1 MTNTTQSK
9 FLTAAAATVSRLY
22 QQLSRLLG
30 RQAHEQ
36 AEPVRV
42 HADLCLAQAARLDR
56 HYADLA
62 LPEALLQAFSSEP
75 LAAGDTRFIGR
86 EDQLSRLLA
95 ALEMWRAGHSS
106 MVAVTGPQ
114 GCGLSSF
121 LQQLPLRV
129 ADNESCRYGKLTHR
143 PYDINDTLVM
153 LGAMVG
159 GKPSAGSV
167 EELVEY
173 INGLP
178 PSVFVIDNGH
188 FLACR
193 IMGANKAIRIFGAVM
208 VATQHRH
215 LWVLG
220 CQEYAW
226 RRLVYVYRA
235 DRYFADRIELP
246 LFSEPE
252 LSQCLTNRLQA
263 SEFALSAGST
273 GADAQTPTLLA
284 RQLSTLYKLCDGKPD
299 YAFFCFLGSLLINDD
314 SRQLELQPV
323 IPPDFSILKQLISEE
338 LFTLAEV
345 ASHGQLSIDDHRAL
359 FRCRR
364 EESWLLLERLYRQCL
379 LDKHETTAEPDYHL
393 VPQYS
398 NVIGSYLANANYLY

>member
-1 MTNTTQSK
+1 MTNTAQTN
-9 FLTAAAATVSRLY
+9 FLTTAAATVTRLY
-22 QQLSRLLG
+22 RQLSRLPG

-36 AEPVRV
+36 AEPVKV
-42 HADLCLAQAARLDR
+42 HADLCLAQTARRTR
-56 HYADLA
+56 HYAELA
-62 LPEALLQAFSSEP
+62 LPEALLQAFSTEP
-75 LAAGDTRFIGR
+75 LAAGDTRFVGR
-86 EDQLSRLLA
+86 EEQSNRLLA

-106 MVAVTGPQ
+106 MVAVTGLQ
-114 GCGLSSF
+114 GCGISSF
-121 LQQLPLRV
+121 LQQLPTRV
-129 ADNESCRYGKLTHR
+129 ADSESCNYCKLTHR
-143 PYDINDTLVM
+143 PYDINDTLLM
-153 LGAMVG
+153 LGAVVG
-159 GKPSAGSV
+159 GEPSVGSV

-193 IMGANKAIRIFGAVM
+193 IMGANEAIRIFGAVM
-208 VATQHRH
+208 VATQQRH

-235 DRYFADRIELP
+235 DRYFADRVELP
-246 LFSEPE
+246 LFSELE
-252 LSQCLTNRLQA
+252 LGQCLTNRLQA
-263 SEFALSAGST
+263 SGFALSAGST
-273 GADAQTPTLLA
+273 GESVQQPTLLA
-284 RQLSTLYKLCDGKPD
+284 RQSSTLYKLSNGKPD
-299 YAFFCFLGSLLINDD
+299 YAFFYFLGSVLVHDE

-323 IPPDFSILKQLISEE
+323 VPPDFSILKQLISEE

-345 ASHGQLSIDDHRAL
+345 AAHGQLTIDDHRAV
-359 FRCRR
+359 FRCSRD
-364 EESWLLLERLYRQCL
+364 ESWLLLERLYRQCL
-379 LDKHETTAEPDYHL
+379 LDKHETTAEPEYHL